1 MSEVT
6 QLSTLPKDL
15 WVGLLPSVWL
25 LRGVH
30 AWVNFLIKLTK
41 TPNRSLSIP
50 LTSINKS
57 CWKDSVSSATSA
69 RSMRVFPL
77 GLSLLLFIYGFN
89 SFLKFIF
96 NWRIISL
103 QYCVGLY
110 HTSTWISHRD
120 PNVPSLL
127 NLPPTHL
134 GHCRAGNH
142 TPCCTA
148 APHSSS
154 GFHTGCARFSPT
166 LPVPPALSFPHCALK
181 SVLHWTF
188 LFWFN
193 VFSCSCVLNRENP
206 LSGLSGPWVK
216 CPSVVIL
223 ILRSFKQKSFVSKH
237 GSVIS

>member
-1 MSEVT
+1 MLCWSLPYINMNQPQGSEC
-6 QLSTLPKDL
+6 P
-15 WVGLLPSVWL
+15 
-25 LRGVH
+25 
-30 AWVNFLIKLTK
+30 
-41 TPNRSLSIP
+41 
-50 LTSINKS
+50 
-57 CWKDSVSSATSA
+57 
-69 RSMRVFPL
+69 
-77 GLSLLLFIYGFN
+77 
-89 SFLKFIF
+89 
-96 NWRIISL
+96 
-103 QYCVGLY
+103 
-110 HTSTWISHRD
+110 
-120 PNVPSLL
+120 
-127 NLPPTHL
+127 LPPEPPSRHL

-142 TPCCTA
+142 TPCGTA

-154 GFHTGCARFSPT
+154 GFQMGCAHFRDT
-166 LPVPPALSFPHCALK
+166 LPVPPTLSFPHCALK